1 MRRNLVVVCGFT
13 ALAAVGCGHAGS
25 DDKGSDATPDMAA
38 TVSDMSTKTSTP
50 TQPTLLP
57 LVTPPVRA
65 AAPAGLQT
73 PQHRARKYRPFDL
86 SASDIQSRFFG
97 AGPTDI
103 FNILQSIDDRLAGI
117 NQTIMNGGA
126 KCLAL
131 TPVAYTL
138 ATPGAPVTMWAQCSD
153 SVGSSQPSDPGFLQ
167 FGQKDGVTYLY
178 QAIGQGESAAIV
190 TPIAGD
196 SDGGVS
202 VGSSSDDGG
211 VGFGYTVEA
220 WLSVGTLNAAT
231 SCGGHPF
238 WDGCSYGVI
247 HLWANS
253 VTRQFEMT
261 VAGVGFG
268 YCGAQLKSDGSVIY
282 VTGSTDMGTTCNAVD
297 NLCVAASDAATPDS
311 CDASAMSFTLAP
323 LGRQISTGTSE
334 TWAASEY
341 PESIAGGNVMLDG
354 TSDDAVHFGPIAP
367 AAGTDSVDG

>member
-1 MRRNLVVVCGFT
+1 MRGKFGVVCGFT
-13 ALAAVGCGHAGS
+13 ALAAVGCGHSGS
-25 DDKGSDATPDMAA
+25 DDKSGDARPDLAA
-38 TVSDMSTKTSTP
+38 EVSDMSAQTSTP
-50 TQPTLLP
+50 QPPALLP

-73 PQHRARKYRPFDL
+73 SQHRARYQPDDL

-103 FNILQSIDDRLAGI
+103 FNILQSIDGRLAGI
-117 NQTIMNGGA
+117 NQTIQSGGA

-131 TPVAYTL
+131 APVAYTL
-138 ATPGAPVTMWAQCSD
+138 ATPGAPVTMYAQCSD

-167 FGQKDGVTYLY
+167 FGQKDDVTYLY
-178 QAIGQGESAAIV
+178 QAIGQGEVAAIV
-190 TPIAGD
+190 TPVAND
-196 SDGGVS
+196 SDGGVGTS
-202 VGSSSDDGG
+202 GSGDGG

-220 WLSVGTLNAAT
+220 WLSVGTLNAAS
-231 SCGGHPF
+231 SCGGAAD

-268 YCGAQLKSDGSVIY
+268 YCGAQLASDGNVIY
-282 VTGSTDMGTTCNAVD
+282 VTGSTDMGSTCNAVD
-297 NLCVAASDAATPDS
+297 DLCVAASDASTAAS
-311 CDASAMSFTLAP
+311 CDAGATSFTLAP
-323 LGRQISTGTSE
+323 LGRRSATGTSE

-341 PESIAGGNVMLDG
+341 PESAAGTGNVQLDG
-354 TSDDAVHFGPIAP
+354 SASDAVHFGPTAP
-367 AAGTDSVDG
+367 ATGTDSVGG